1 MSGFGKRFIDY
12 GIDIDKQIL
21 EFTDTITPFEKSLN
35 SLKNK
40 SDFILVFTIR
50 TSLQNIWLEKLLI
63 KKYRNQFD
71 YQIINTG
78 ETKSPIH
85 SIDVALQNM
94 NNESPVS
101 IFTMDIEFG
110 LEQEVPTSG
119 NATIV
124 FKAKDGPYSFVIL
137 DNGDN
142 VIDCAEKNPIGVWAN
157 AGLYSIESIGVLSS
171 IVNESI
177 SKNKSGELSI
187 AETLLSENVRLGFKA
202 IKIDSIYIFGTPE
215 EWIFYN
221 NHILPFLKAQKQKR
235 VVLMADHSG
244 ITFTNELAK
253 TFISEGWE
261 TVLIENE
268 HDLSWDMVL
277 DGKEE
282 QLIDEYYNKNA
293 FIIMS
298 CMSGQGVSNALSEV
312 LSSYVPVIA
321 SYDQMVLCIEHSMA
335 RAISF
340 SSNEMTKTKLNYE
353 IFIKV
358 LNKKFQGG
366 RHQRRLQKM
375 KNFKITSQG
384 KIDNLSNYK
393 DGWAIGNFL
402 PRLAKLP
409 FLEFGI
415 KTIDYDMKVSDSH
428 YHDSGVEISIVLE
441 GQGKSGDN
449 VIKKDSILI
458 QDPYTVDK
466 NIFEKNTKLA
476 VIRFTDRK
484 PKKLYYEN

>member
-1 MSGFGKRFIDY
+1 M
-12 GIDIDKQIL
+12 
-21 EFTDTITPFEKSLN
+21 
-35 SLKNK
+35 
-40 SDFILVFTIR
+40 
-50 TSLQNIWLEKLLI
+50 
-63 KKYRNQFD
+63 
-71 YQIINTG
+71 
-78 ETKSPIH
+78 
-85 SIDVALQNM
+85 
-94 NNESPVS
+94 
-101 IFTMDIEFG
+101 
-110 LEQEVPTSG
+110 
-119 NATIV
+119 
-124 FKAKDGPYSFVIL
+124 
-137 DNGDN
+137 
-142 VIDCAEKNPIGVWAN
+142 
-157 AGLYSIESIGVLSS
+157 
-171 IVNESI
+171 
-177 SKNKSGELSI
+177 
-187 AETLLSENVRLGFKA
+187 A